1 MDSRCRNGDYEPIP
15 LARAY
20 LTSRWPERN
29 RWPGRPPPL
38 FIQSGPVPVAVGLPC
53 WVFEPLHLVLLDRL
67 SEQGQLDWS
76 RLLVDL
82 ASLRAKTGG
91 LVGANPVDRG
101 KPGNKLHLATDA
113 RGETPLAV
121 LASAANV
128 NDWVL
133 LRP

>member
-1 MDSRCRNGDYEPIP
+1 M
-15 LARAY
+15 ARAASSTVHPVWTGPRSGRAA
-20 LTSRWPERN
+20 LLGVRAAAPGAAGPLERA
-29 RWPGRPPPL
+29 
-38 FIQSGPVPVAVGLPC
+38 GPAGLESVAGGL
-53 WVFEPLHLVLLDRL
+53 
-67 SEQGQLDWS
+67 GQPA
-76 RLLVDL
+76 R
-82 ASLRAKTGG
+82 KNGG